1 MSIEYNKLNY
11 AIVRINSDNSV
22 NELNFAT
29 RQFGSFTLL
38 K

>member
-22 NELNFAT
+22 NEPKNNF
-29 RQFGSFTLL
+29 
-38 K
+38 